1 MATQLSDEKQ
11 EVEPVDLRLSVVKP
25 LGAKWMIELFDHFK
39 QHPEIIR
46 NVFSAAGISDCLNY
60 DIHK

>member
-25 LGAKWMIELFDHFK
+25 LVAKWMIELFDHFK

-46 NVFSAAGISDCLNY
+46 NGFQLLALVTA
-60 DIHK
+60 